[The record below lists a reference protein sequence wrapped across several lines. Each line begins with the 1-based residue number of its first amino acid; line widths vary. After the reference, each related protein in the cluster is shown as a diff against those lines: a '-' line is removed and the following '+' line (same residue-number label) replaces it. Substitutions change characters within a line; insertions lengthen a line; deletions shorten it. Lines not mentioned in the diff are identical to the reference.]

1 MISPEPTGED
11 APTPSRPIPPRQEER
26 SVGELFS
33 ELASETSTLVR
44 QEVQLA
50 AREMTLKAS
59 YAARQAAIIGGG
71 LLLGVVSLLSLI
83 AALVFGLAT
92 MITLWKSALLVGA
105 LLMLLAALLVWKG
118 AAALREMSLL
128 PKQSIQ
134 SLKEDEQWVQ
144 EQVR

>member
-1 MISPEPTGED
+1 M
-11 APTPSRPIPPRQEER
+11 
-26 SVGELFS
+26 GELFS

-59 YAARQAAIIGGG
+59 YAARQAALIGGG